1 MKFARNITKTL
12 LATAFAVFALSS
24 CINEESISNE
34 EREKISLEAWIKL
47 NKPELLDNYQE
58 EGGYYVEI
66 LDGDKDENIPV
77 SADGN
82 DYGSQPLM
90 EQDTCWVYCNM
101 TGRDINGAIC
111 MTRDGKLADMCG
123 TFSYSTHYVPFVNYC
138 GENNMGLLEGTYL
151 SMRHELKIGDT
162 TYKMHRGSKVRLYL
176 PSSIAYGENGSQ
188 TEGGYEGQYS
198 LDASRPL
205 ILDIEVLSAIKNPS
219 ELELSMVKSYIGWE
233 DPWVQATKPESEKTD
248 ENDDLTL
255 KGLYYSYAYN
265 PATDNTYNY
274 RYMQPHL
281 KGTNNPYVD
290 NKKYSYGNMPFIN
303 QQINDILL
311 KRFGKGLDASQRG
324 EKNIVTKDGRADV
337 WYVLRFLD
345 GFVVDTNIAE
355 IRTLVFG
362 EQDPICE
369 VFSYS
374 PSDDEGKGEEE
385 RQAIGAW
392 YYCIPQMHYGAY
404 GQIVTTSGY
413 AYGAAGMSGTTTTE
427 TSSSAAASYYNAM
440 NYYNYYNSYYNY
452 YGSYYNYYDY
462 NYYNY
467 NYNYSTD
474 EETTTTTTISTE
486 ILPYTPLVF
495 TIFVEPND

>member
-12 LATAFAVFALSS
+12 LTTAFAVFALSS